1 MKNNCNIVKDLLPL
15 YIDEVCSKE
24 SRELVEKHLSTCKNC
39 RKELDDLKEDLGIS
53 NDLEVNIFKKFI
65 KTINIRIAMRVIIS
79 STIVCFLIMGIYLG
93 IRKYSFAVEYNDSWN
108 IAIRGNKNNW
118 NFQLNNTAKG
128 NTYAEIVKINE
139 NGKDIYLVFLTIRAN
154 INSEFKAGTPDM
166 DYSSINID
174 EDTMRVYYT
183 KEDLSNISKAN
194 GDELNKIINNSI
206 YIFNNEKKATTMHC
220 DFNNDEFDYTITYYD
235 KNGQILDSYGD
246 NTIPNKI
253 NLYNGEI
260 INNFE
265 DLWWTYKSAH
275 DIFKD
280 IEKFVTDNN
289 GTCTKKENIYIKKV
303 GK

>member
-79 STIVCFLIMGIYLG
+79 STIICFLIMGIYLG

-139 NGKDIYLVFLTIRAN
+139 NGEDIYLVFLTIRAN

-166 DYSSINID
+166 DYSRINID

-194 GDELNKIINNSI
+194 EDEINKIINNSI

-253 NLYNGEI
+253 NLYNGEN

-289 GTCTKKENIYIKKV
+289 GTCTKKENIY
-303 GK
+303 